1 VEMASKEEES
11 DSDDGEQMQFK
22 IIVIGDGAVGKTS
35 IVNRFCKDHFA
46 SSYKQT
52 IGLDFFMKRIT
63 LPGEVD
69 VTMQVWDIGGQT
81 IGGKMIGNY
90 VFGSHAVLLA
100 YDITN
105 AESFHNLVDW
115 LDVVKK
121 IFKDSPTKPYLG
133 LLANKTD
140 LSHMRAVNPEKHSK
154 FAADN
159 DMFSYYVSAKNGD
172 NVNSTF
178 YRVAADLAGIVL
190 SKPEIEVQTKV
201 VAAIVVDH
209 AQNELKPVM
218 GSAPVS
224 NAQSQT
230 SVCVLQ

>member
-1 VEMASKEEES
+1 MASKAEES
-11 DSDDGEQMQFK
+11 DSDEGEQMQFK
-22 IIVIGDGAVGKTS
+22 VIVIGDGAVGKTS

-46 SSYKQT
+46 TSYKQT
-52 IGLDFFMKRIT
+52 IGLDFFMKRVV

-90 VFGSHAVLLA
+90 VFGSHAILLA

-105 AESFHNLVDW
+105 AESFHNLQDW

-121 IFKDSPTKPYLG
+121 IHETSPTKPYLG

-140 LSHMRAVNPEKHSK
+140 LSHMRAVNPEKHNK
-154 FAADN
+154 FASDN
-159 DMFSYYVSAKNGD
+159 DMFSYFVSAKNGD

-178 YRVAADLAGIVL
+178 YRVAADLAGVVL
-190 SKPEIEVQTKV
+190 SKPEIEVQTRV
-201 VAAIVVDH
+201 VEAQIVNH
-209 AQNELKPVM
+209 AQNELKPVQ
-218 GSAPVS
+218 GSNVPTS
-224 NAQSQT
+224 QSSST
-230 SVCVLQ
+230 ACSVQ